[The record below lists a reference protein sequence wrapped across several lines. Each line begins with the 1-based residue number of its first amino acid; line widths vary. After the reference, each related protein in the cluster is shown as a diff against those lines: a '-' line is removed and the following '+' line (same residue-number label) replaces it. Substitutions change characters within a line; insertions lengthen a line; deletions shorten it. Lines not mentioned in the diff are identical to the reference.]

1 MLGLELVRDNEA
13 PLWRLTDDSEEVL
26 LKLKSLPDGASL
38 FRLWL
43 TALLSL
49 LIDALLLLFDLGTGL
64 LCLLIEERDFIVR
77 TGLYSTCV

>member
-49 LIDALLLLFDLGTGL
+49 LIDALLLFDLGTGL
-64 LCLLIEERDFIVR
+64 LFLLIEEIDLIVR
-77 TGLYSTCV
+77 TGLYSTCM